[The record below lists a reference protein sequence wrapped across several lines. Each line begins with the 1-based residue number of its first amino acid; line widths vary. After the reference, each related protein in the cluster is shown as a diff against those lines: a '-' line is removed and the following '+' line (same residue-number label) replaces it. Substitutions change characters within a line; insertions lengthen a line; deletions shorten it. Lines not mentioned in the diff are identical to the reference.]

1 MTIALTMIEGIFG
14 AAGRIDGSGANLEF
28 SGGILLQLDEEV
40 ATAETD
46 KEITATLDV
55 SEIKAIEIM
64 STEDV
69 TLEIND
75 GAGGGGSVSLVANKP
90 VLWDE
95 NSYYSNLFGTDWTSI
110 FITNSSGSTATIT
123 ILAVGDPTP

>member
-1 MTIALTMIEGIFG
+1 MSVSLTMIEGCFG

-28 SGGILLQLDEEV
+28 SGGILLQVDEDV
-40 ATAETD
+40 ADSETD
-46 KEITATLDV
+46 YELTAALDV
-55 SEIKAIEIM
+55 SEIAAIAIM
-64 STEDV
+64 STADV
-69 TLEIND
+69 LLEIND

-90 VLWDE
+90 LLWDE

-110 FITNSSGSTATIT
+110 FITTAAGAATIR